1 MLNTRLYTKTQNTRA
16 AKPRAAILLEFVLT
30 LPFTLIFLMFV
41 VDMGRMYLAAGAVHD
56 AAWRAARAAAV
67 AGGASINATGVTPV
81 NGITPTVIE
90 DSFYRS
96 LRENQSGATISL
108 STITSSQ
115 PLCTTT
121 SDIIHVTAKARIPTL
136 TPGLNVLLGA
146 GTAQNWNVSVAAVA
160 RCQVAK

>member
-67 AGGASINATGVTPV
+67 AGVRIRRDHVAQGALLSAEVG
-81 NGITPTVIE
+81 
-90 DSFYRS
+90 RS
-96 LRENQSGATISL
+96 
-108 STITSSQ
+108 
-115 PLCTTT
+115 
-121 SDIIHVTAKARIPTL
+121 DD
-136 TPGLNVLLGA
+136 VL
-146 GTAQNWNVSVAAVA
+146 AAS
-160 RCQVAK
+160 